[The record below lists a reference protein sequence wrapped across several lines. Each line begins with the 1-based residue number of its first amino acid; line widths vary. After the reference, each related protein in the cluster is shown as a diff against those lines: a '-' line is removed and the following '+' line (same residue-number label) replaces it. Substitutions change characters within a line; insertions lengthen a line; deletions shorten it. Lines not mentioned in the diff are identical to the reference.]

1 MMYVVN
7 ALLRL
12 RGQKYD
18 LFLKNA
24 NLKAKKINMI
34 ENIRKKI
41 VRFND
46 LWNNTII
53 RIKIKEVNI
62 KLS

>member
-1 MMYVVN
+1 
-7 ALLRL
+7 
-12 RGQKYD
+12 
-18 LFLKNA
+18 
-24 NLKAKKINMI
+24 MI

>member
-1 MMYVVN
+1 
-7 ALLRL
+7 
-12 RGQKYD
+12 
-18 LFLKNA
+18 
-24 NLKAKKINMI
+24 MI

-53 RIKIKEVNI
+53 RIKIEEVNI
-62 KLS
+62 NFLEQTCQP